1 MLILK
6 PGILHLHKFTVL
18 FSSLHFIDLPWCFSD
33 QQAILAQMETK
44 GLDCSADKFLEWH

>member
-6 PGILHLHKFTVL
+6 LGILHLPEFTML
-18 FSSLHFIDLPWCFSD
+18 FSSLHFIDLPWCFSN

-44 GLDCSADKFLEWH
+44 DLDCSANKFLVWH